1 MLKGSI
7 VALITPFNP
16 DGSVNFEK
24 LGELLEWHIAEGTD
38 GILVLGT
45 TGESTTMTHEED
57 DAYVIRVSDD
67 GEGFDPKTVKI
78 VDEKRT
84 HIGLVSVRSRIQNA
98 GGTVTIDSEPAKGT
112 EVTVRIRKTPKKDSH
127 EASSTNKTE
136 YREESNGKQ
145 TDMEM

>member
-57 DAYVIRVSDD
+57 DAVVD
-67 GEGFDPKTVKI
+67 FTLTTVNHRNPDI
-78 VDEKRT
+78 PGSGANDT
-84 HIGLVSVRSRIQNA
+84 ATLP
-98 GGTVTIDSEPAKGT
+98 TDSKP
-112 EVTVRIRKTPKKDSH
+112 
-127 EASSTNKTE
+127 
-136 YREESNGKQ
+136 
-145 TDMEM
+145 